1 MSSFIKNVC
10 DYMWNTW
17 EYKAILVYLFMGIFF
32 ITCQFSGLNYEQMLI
47 SSFTN
52 KLFLVVILY
61 PSFVAMFYLAY
72 QYINKNYSLLLRMSS
87 RKKYVSISVVTMLV
101 MAMLLF
107 IQIIIMLLICC
118 NIITHSDFKI
128 TNELNYNVNDFIIFI
143 IETIKI
149 FGTVVII
156 GLLTLLLQI
165 SFKKQGVVAIFLI
178 ALLTLIFFGD
188 RMYPT
193 GIIILDIFN
202 PGFQSH
208 GYTLTNSLWIL
219 IGYGLIYFS
228 LVISLLYFGVR
239 KKIKKV
245 DIGI

>member
-52 KLFLVVILY
+52 KIFLVVILY

-101 MAMLLF
+101 MQCF
-107 IQIIIMLLICC
+107 Y
-118 NIITHSDFKI
+118 S
-128 TNELNYNVNDFIIFI
+128 YR
-143 IETIKI
+143 
-149 FGTVVII
+149 
-156 GLLTLLLQI
+156 LLLC
-165 SFKKQGVVAIFLI
+165 
-178 ALLTLIFFGD
+178 
-188 RMYPT
+188 Y
-193 GIIILDIFN
+193 
-202 PGFQSH
+202 
-208 GYTLTNSLWIL
+208 
-219 IGYGLIYFS
+219 
-228 LVISLLYFGVR
+228 
-239 KKIKKV
+239 
-245 DIGI
+245 